1 MNKLFTNYFKQPTG
15 VIREERA
22 AIEIILKS
30 EPSTITSIVKITG
43 YAKDLILWNLLAM
56 MKWGVVEIASE
67 EGDELTYKIKEV

>member
-1 MNKLFTNYFKQPTG
+1 MSKLFTNYFKQQTS

-30 EPSTITSIVKITG
+30 EPSTISSIVKITG
-43 YAKDLILWNLLAM
+43 YAKDLVLWNLLAM

-67 EGDELTYKIKEV
+67 EGDELTYKIKGV